1 MKERTKPIKFSNSNA
16 LAAACSIDLSL
27 NKPLGAC
34 FGLGKLTWYVF
45 LWPRFIAVCFIGWGR
60 KKSGLRAVA
69 LAQKH
74 QRPFYLLEDGL
85 LRSFN
90 TAVAGEPSLSWVWD
104 DRGIFYDAR
113 TLSRLESLIGSSNLT
128 TAQRETAERV
138 LASIQANG
146 LSKYNHGLPV
156 PAGYFPN
163 ISTRR
168 VLLVDQ
174 TRGDASI
181 VFGNA
186 SAQSFEA
193 MLACAL
199 NEEPDAEHWVKI
211 HPDVLANKRQ
221 GCINLANHPH
231 IRIITDDFHP
241 HDLISHFDRVF
252 VVTSQMG
259 FDALLLHKP
268 VTCFGQPFYAGWGLT
283 DDKNAPQRRGEQRD
297 VLDLVHAVYLE
308 YACYVHPIHAT
319 ASDFFTVA
327 QYITRQKQATR
338 FWIDPLGMN
347 IHKETN
353 EQSMTNT
360 IKKPRILCFGFRFWK
375 RAQVRPFFGDQ
386 VRLVFCDSLDDAI
399 AKGIEATDQFAVWS
413 SKADSA
419 LLDYAREQDI
429 PLVQVEDGFL
439 RSVGLG
445 SDFVAPLSLVFDRTG
460 IYSNPNHPSDLEN
473 MLQQHEFSEEECD
486 EAARLVERI
495 VANRI
500 TKYNVDNDTPII
512 IKPAGRSVILIPGQ
526 VADDASIRMGAVHVR
541 TNEELILNVRQTNP
555 DAFIIY
561 KPHPDVA
568 SGNRQGIVSESV
580 LRKHCDLVAVDQ
592 SVLSCLDVADEV
604 HTITSLTGF
613 DALIR
618 GIKVVTYG
626 MPFYAGWGLT
636 HDHNSCPRRTR
647 SLTLNQLVAGTLLRY
662 PRYCL
667 PQHKGFVHAD
677 DVLSE
682 LIHQKAKLKT
692 VRVRGIRRSMRK
704 WSGFFRSAYHS
715 LSREN

>member
-1 MKERTKPIKFSNSNA
+1 ME
-16 LAAACSIDLSL
+16 
-27 NKPLGAC
+27 
-34 FGLGKLTWYVF
+34 
-45 LWPRFIAVCFIGWGR
+45 
-60 KKSGLRAVA
+60 

-74 QRPFYLLEDGL
+74 QHPFYLLEDGL

-104 DRGIFYDAR
+104 DQGIYYDAR
-113 TLSRLESLIGSSNLT
+113 TPSRLESLISGTCLT
-128 TAQRETAERV
+128 ADQRAVAERV
-138 LASIQANG
+138 LATLRANG

-156 PAGYFPN
+156 PSGCFPN
-163 ISTRR
+163 TATRR
-168 VLLVDQ
+168 ILLVDQ

-181 VFGNA
+181 AYGNA

-199 NEEPDAEHWVKI
+199 AEEPDAEHWVKI

-221 GCINLANHPH
+221 GCIRLDKHPKLRV
-231 IRIITDDFHP
+231 IAENFHP
-241 HDLISHFDRVF
+241 HDLMVHFDRVF

-259 FDALLLHKP
+259 FDALLLNKP

-283 DDKNAPQRRGEQRD
+283 DDRCGSPQRRGKKRD
-297 VLDLVHAVYLE
+297 LLDLVHAVYVE
-308 YACYVHPIHAT
+308 YARYLHPINSEP
-319 ASDFFTVA
+319 SDFSTVA
-327 QYITRQKQATR
+327 RYITYQKQATR
-338 FWIDPLGMN
+338 FWIDPPGIK
-347 IHKETN
+347 IHKGTN

-386 VRLVFCDSLDDAI
+386 VRPVFFDSLTDAI
-399 AKGIEATDQFAVWS
+399 AKGIESTDRFAVWS
-413 SKADSA
+413 SKADSS
-419 LLDYAREQDI
+419 LLDYAREKGI

-460 IYSNPNHPSDLEN
+460 IYSNPSQPSDLEN
-473 MLQQHEFSEEECD
+473 LLQQHEFSAEECV
-486 EAARLVERI
+486 EASRLVERLI
-495 VANRI
+495 ANKI
-500 TKYNVDNDTPII
+500 TKYNVDSDTPLTFTA
-512 IKPAGRSVILIPGQ
+512 AGRSVILIPGQ

-541 TNEELILNVRQTNP
+541 TNEELILAVRQTNP

-561 KPHPDVA
+561 KPHPDVT
-568 SGNRQGIVSESV
+568 SGNRLGAVSEDI
-580 LRKHCDLVAVDQ
+580 LLKHCDFVAVDQ
-592 SVLSCLDVADEV
+592 SILSCLDVADEV

-667 PQHKGFVHAD
+667 PHHKGFVSAD

-682 LIHQKAKLKT
+682 LIRQKAKRKT
-692 VRVRGIRRSMRK
+692 VRVRGISRSLRK
-704 WSGFFRSAYHS
+704 WSGFFQSAYRS
-715 LSREN
+715 LLGEK